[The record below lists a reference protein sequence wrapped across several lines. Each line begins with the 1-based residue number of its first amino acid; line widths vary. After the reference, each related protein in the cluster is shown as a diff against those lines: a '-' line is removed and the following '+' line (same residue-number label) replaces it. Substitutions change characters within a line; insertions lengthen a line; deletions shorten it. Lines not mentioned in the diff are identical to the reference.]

1 MRKLALF
8 TTLVL
13 SASAGS
19 ALAWPWDWSHNWHP
33 DDSEAPWDQ
42 DYDDAY
48 DDGAY
53 SRDHYDRYSDSRWSH
68 EFRGRWMPIAT
79 GYSAESGRQFITLN
93 SRPLHR
99 LRVQAESGAPVIIQI
114 GIEYQGDPNIQK
126 VQLNSRLPAG
136 AGEVISLNRN
146 RGVKRIIVYTEP
158 RYRGRYSVF
167 GA

>member
-126 VQLNSRLPAG
+126 VKLNSRLPAG